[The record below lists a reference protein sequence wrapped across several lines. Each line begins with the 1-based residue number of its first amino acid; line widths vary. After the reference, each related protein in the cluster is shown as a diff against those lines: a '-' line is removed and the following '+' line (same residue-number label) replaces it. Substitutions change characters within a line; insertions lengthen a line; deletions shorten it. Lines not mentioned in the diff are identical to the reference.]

1 MAVEKSEEKLQQKL
15 SKISLPQYQDLP
27 NLDLYMDQVI
37 DEINQY
43 LIPITKTAITKSMIN
58 SYVKKGIVDRPT
70 KKRYSRV
77 QLAKLLVVSILKPI
91 LSLDAIT
98 QALRIAMKLDSVDNA
113 YDQFVTL
120 FNTELKQIDIPNLS
134 AKQYQ
139 SMAIKSLLY
148 KLLVEDLITRNI

>member
-15 SKISLPQYQDLP
+15 SKISLPKYQDLP
-27 NLDLYMDQVI
+27 HLDLYMDQVI

-98 QALRIAMKLDSVDNA
+98 QALRIAMKLDSMDNA

>member
-15 SKISLPQYQDLP
+15 SKISLPKYQDLP

-98 QALRIAMKLDSVDNA
+98 QALRIAMKLDSMDNA

>member
-15 SKISLPQYQDLP
+15 SKISLPKYQDLP

-77 QLAKLLVVSILKPI
+77 QLAKLLVVSILKLI

>member
-15 SKISLPQYQDLP
+15 SKISLPKYQDLP

>member
-15 SKISLPQYQDLP
+15 SNISLPKYQDLP